1 MGTAIRFVDQFTQA
15 AAPTWLGKQ
24 SAQSAQSAK
33 TIYAAKNL

>member
-24 SAQSAQSAK
+24 SAQSAK